1 MADPLFKR
9 YDLRA
14 TLDAEEKTMV
24 DEISSLNEDR
34 VLNTSPQ
41 DLCDYFVKKFKIE
54 PIELEETQIQ
64 VDYGDK
70 QIDVRNRFEYAVF
83 DESRPVYVSGTRVT
97 FYIPFRGDRQLFHC
111 KPSAFMPT
119 LPYATF
125 NDDEVRYTYD
135 LTTLDMPRVQ
145 SGFEKDLDTLKQY
158 IGRIERDVQS
168 FNSTIRA
175 KASECIASRREKI
188 LQDRKLVESL
198 GFPLRRREGVPM
210 TYAAPEVKRKIAPRL
225 PSAPTDPY
233 MPEPVLEMEHYEHV
247 LSVASY
253 MGNVMER
260 GPEAFSGMS
269 EENLRQHF
277 LVQLN
282 GQFEGAATG
291 ETFNHEGK
299 TDILIRADGK
309 NIFIAECKF
318 WSGPSGLTDA
328 IDQLLSYTSWRD
340 TKTAIFVF
348 NRNRDMTTVLKK
360 IPEVV
365 KSHSHFK
372 RDCGFDS
379 ETGFRFIFG
388 NRNDENREI
397 FLTILVFDV
406 PK

>member
-41 DLCDYFVKKFKIE
+41 DLCDYFVNKFKIE

-158 IGRIERDVQS
+158 IGSIERDVQS
-168 FNSTIRA
+168 FNSTIGA

-210 TYAAPEVKRKIAPRL
+210 TYAAPEVKRKIAPRVKGGAMKDNRGGEKL
-225 PSAPTDPY
+225 YHLAP
-233 MPEPVLEMEHYEHV
+233 LF
-247 LSVASY
+247 SI
-253 MGNVMER
+253 NV
-260 GPEAFSGMS
+260 
-269 EENLRQHF
+269 
-277 LVQLN
+277 
-282 GQFEGAATG
+282 
-291 ETFNHEGK
+291 
-299 TDILIRADGK
+299 RA
-309 NIFIAECKF
+309 NC
-318 WSGPSGLTDA
+318 
-328 IDQLLSYTSWRD
+328 
-340 TKTAIFVF
+340 
-348 NRNRDMTTVLKK
+348 
-360 IPEVV
+360 
-365 KSHSHFK
+365 
-372 RDCGFDS
+372 
-379 ETGFRFIFG
+379 
-388 NRNDENREI
+388 
-397 FLTILVFDV
+397 
-406 PK
+406 